1 MGFFIPYGL
10 LMFNDSSPE
19 RAIIVAPCGGP
30 NVRKTIFIGFNRWTS
45 ETSYFDSVINYLRF
59 LSADKQ
65 PSLIILVYRMT
76 IVKGSFIKSFD
87 RGLLEDHNRVKF
99 ELRNLA
105 RFHSDGGIQVRDDH
119 FNLKNLTQ
127 QELYPI
133 RDGDGNEDDVVQ
145 GDDDVQ
151 VDDENNAIMCFSN
164 YRRRWNCGHEN
175 EMEENESEV
184 EKNEGSLEEIEGDD
198 DLEEIANGAVGENKN
213 EEVEEKAVDE
223 II

>member
-1 MGFFIPYGL
+1 MST
-10 LMFNDSSPE
+10 NSSR
-19 RAIIVAPCGGP
+19 RALRNG
-30 NVRKTIFIGFNRWTS
+30 TS
-45 ETSYFDSVINYLRF
+45 EIPKF
-59 LSADKQ
+59 LPGKK
-65 PSLIILVYRMT
+65 MT
-76 IVKGSFIKSFD
+76 KIPLSHG
-87 RGLLEDHNRVKF
+87 
-99 ELRNLA
+99 
-105 RFHSDGGIQVRDDH
+105 FHSDGGLEEPYTTRFEGTEPSDCVPTQEITQ
-119 FNLKNLTQ
+119 FFAKLKWI
-127 QELYPI
+127 ELYAI

-184 EKNEGSLEEIEGDD
+184 EENEGSLEEIEGDD